1 MSDSSTTTTV
11 SSGNVYLLFPSLPDY
26 YDIDQIYDPD
36 NTYPDGTK
44 LIVPPIKSLISGDG
58 TEDNVL
64 YLVTARDANN
74 KSTLQQIY
82 TPDNSDGF
90 GVSSVISYGNTLFRA
105 YYDTR
110 SNPYTFSVDRVV
122 FYGGA
127 PSTYTVTRYP
137 NDSSKETVISLYYDE
152 TGTYAG
158 NSVPMLRLE
167 SNQNIWYCKTCNIN
181 IIPDDNEELLIK
193 VYSETGALVATCTV
207 YAKAADIINTALNYR
222 PKIADLIVKGTQ
234 TLSTGGFYLYEK
246 QQLGDLGIYGQLVYS
261 DGTTRDITV
270 DNAQTILFG
279 GDDFRAA
286 YSNQQQNMML
296 RYNLSYNETVG
307 TTSTDVTAT
316 TSSISRIF
324 PVTVIANELAAPIK
338 LSVIPTWSALLN
350 AYYLEYYYYSTNHNR
365 AVRVTPYVTIGS
377 GTFVGNYYIDWQ
389 SFAVVVDMNSVDPSV
404 YPGSTNYSQNVAVK
418 LQPTAAL
425 VRYLVS
431 DSTSSPYVYG
441 ADSATSRRPI
451 IYFDSAI
458 SKYFISS
465 TLFGNTNAVL
475 KSFYY
480 NANPPYD
487 TNTETAV
494 PVPTHFTFRNA
505 VTGAQILAA
514 PIALDNYAD
523 SFSLINGTNGDYV
536 GGTLIVEFLQI
547 ADDNTALILYGVPV
561 DVGTATY
568 IGSIT

>member
-1 MSDSSTTTTV
+1 MSDSDTTTTV
-11 SSGNVYLLFPSLPDY
+11 SSGNVYLLFPSMPDY

-36 NTYPDGTK
+36 KTYPDGAK

-64 YLVTARDANN
+64 YLVTARDTNN

-90 GVSSVISYGNTLFRA
+90 GVSTVISYGNTLFRA

-122 FYGGA
+122 FYGGS

-137 NDSSKETVISLYYDE
+137 NDASKETVISLYYDE

-167 SNQNIWYCKTCNIN
+167 SNQNIWYCQTCNIN
-181 IIPDDNEELLIK
+181 VVPDDNEELLIK

-246 QQLGDLGIYGQLVYS
+246 QQLGDLGIYGQIVYS

-270 DNAQTILFG
+270 DGAQTILFG

-307 TTSTDVTAT
+307 QISKDVSAT

-338 LSVIPTWSALLN
+338 LSVIPTWSATQN

-389 SFAVVVDMNSVDPSV
+389 TFAVVIDMNAVDPSV

-465 TLFGNTNAVL
+465 TLFGNTAAVL

-514 PIALDNYAD
+514 PITLDNYAE
-523 SFSLINGTNGDYV
+523 SFSLISGTNGDYV
-536 GGTLIVEFLQI
+536 GGTLIAEFLQV
-547 ADDNTALILYGVPV
+547 ADDNTSLILYGVPV

-568 IGSIT
+568 IGTIT